1 MHNRIAGS
9 RSLDLLADLAGGF
22 IYAVGIDTFARAA
35 DFAPGGISGLALIAD
50 RLWGLPVGLMSLALN
65 VPLVLMSFR
74 LLGRQFLLRSLRSML
89 ACTVFLDWVLPA
101 AAAPYTGSPL
111 LAALYAGACLGAGMA
126 LFYMR
131 GSSSGGAD
139 FLILSVKARWPHLS
153 IGLVGLVLDLVV
165 ILLGWPVFG
174 DVDAVLYGVLS
185 TAVSSIVI
193 DKMLYGLG
201 AGKLLVIITTKGRQ
215 VAERIAAESG
225 RGSTMLRA
233 AGSYT
238 GTARQ
243 VLLCACSKSQ
253 AFRVRACVYEVDA
266 AAFVMIAETS
276 EVYGEGFRP
285 AGG

>member
-1 MHNRIAGS
+1 MRWGSIPLPALRTLRRAASPAWRSSPIICGACPSASCRSCSTSGGPAQFPAARQAVSAAQPALHAG
-9 RSLDLLADLAGGF
+9 LHGVHGLGLAGRRH
-22 IYAVGIDTFARAA
+22 AVWGKPPARGAV
-35 DFAPGGISGLALIAD
+35 FGRLPGG
-50 RLWGLPVGLMSLALN
+50 
-65 VPLVLMSFR
+65 
-74 LLGRQFLLRSLRSML
+74 
-89 ACTVFLDWVLPA
+89 
-101 AAAPYTGSPL
+101 
-111 LAALYAGACLGAGMA
+111 GMA

-139 FLILSVKARWPHLS
+139 FLIVSVKTLRPHLS
-153 IGLVGLVLDLVV
+153 IGAVGLLLDLVV

-193 DKMLYGLG
+193 DKILYGMD

-215 VAERIAAESG
+215 VASRIAAESG

>member
-1 MHNRIAGS
+1 MRELLSLLRRRDVQGLFRRPTTNAMVQFFRYAFVGGFAALVDWAVVWLVERLGAHYQVGVVCGFFAG
-9 RSLDLLADLAGGF
+9 LTVNYLLSKWLVFQVEKARTGAGGEF
-22 IYAVGIDTFARAA
+22 LGYALIGAVG
-35 DFAPGGISGLALIAD
+35 
-50 RLWGLPVGLMSLALN
+50 
-65 VPLVLMSFR
+65 
-74 LLGRQFLLRSLRSML
+74 LL
-89 ACTVFLDWVLPA
+89 
-101 AAAPYTGSPL
+101 
-111 LAALYAGACLGAGMA
+111 
-126 LFYMR
+126 
-131 GSSSGGAD
+131 
-139 FLILSVKARWPHLS
+139 
-153 IGLVGLVLDLVV
+153 LDLVV

-193 DKMLYGLG
+193 DKILYGMD

-215 VAERIAAESG
+215 VASRIAAESG
-225 RGSTMLRA
+225 RCSTMLRA

>member
-1 MHNRIAGS
+1 MHKAVGEWV
-9 RSLDLLADLAGGF
+9 LDLAADLAGGF
-22 IYAVGIDTFARAA
+22 IYAIGIDTFARTA
-35 DFAPGGISGLALIAD
+35 DFAPGGISGLALITYH
-50 RLWGLPVGLMSLALN
+50 LWGLPVGLMSLALN
-65 VPLVLMSFR
+65 VPVILLSFR
-74 LLGRQFLLRSLRSML
+74 LLGRKFLLRSLRSML
-89 ACTVFLDWVLPA
+89 ACTVFVDWILPA
-101 AAAPYTGSPL
+101 IATPYAGSPL
-111 LAALYAGACLGAGMA
+111 LAALYSGACLGVGMA

-139 FLILSVKARWPHLS
+139 FLIVSVKTLRPHLS
-153 IGLVGLVLDLVV
+153 IGMVGLLWDLIV

-185 TAVSSIVI
+185 TVVSSIMI
-193 DKMLYGLG
+193 DKILYGMD

-215 VAERIAAESG
+215 VADRIAAESG

-233 AGSYT
+233 TGSYT

-253 AFRVRACVYEVDA
+253 AFRVRASVYEVDA
-266 AAFVMIAETS
+266 GAFVMIAETS

-285 AGG
+285 ADQ

>member
-1 MHNRIAGS
+1 MHKTVRGWL
-9 RSLDLLADLAGGF
+9 LDLLADLGGGLL
-22 IYAVGIDTFARAA
+22 YAVGIDTFARTA

-50 RLWGLPVGLMSLALN
+50 HLWGLPVGLMSLVFN
-65 VPLVLMSFR
+65 VPVVLLSFR
-74 LLGRQFLLRSLRSML
+74 LLGRRFLLRSLRSML
-89 ACTVFLDWVLPA
+89 ACTVFMDWVLPA
-101 AAAPYTGSPL
+101 AVTPYGGSPL
-111 LAALYAGACLGAGMA
+111 LAALYSGACLGAGMA

-139 FLILSVKARWPHLS
+139 FLIVSVKTLRPHLS
-153 IGLVGLVLDLVV
+153 IGAVGPLLDLVV

-193 DKMLYGLG
+193 DKILYGMD

-215 VAERIAAESG
+215 VASRIAAESG